1 MNKNDIAKVTISYDA
16 DNALN
21 RMLGEVNKDFTG
33 GRITKHQLLSWFVTS
48 QDGAPFQRAIEKV
61 QREYFDHVAH
71 MENLIK
77 RIKKARK
84 QGIPDEEAE
93 RLLKNLNDSP
103 ARQRNQTNKESNE

>member
-1 MNKNDIAKVTISYDA
+1 MNKNEIAKVTISYEA

-61 QREYFDHVAH
+61 QREYFDHIAH

-77 RIKKARK
+77 RIKKAR
-84 QGIPDEEAE
+84 
-93 RLLKNLNDSP
+93 RFLLRAKGCATLDV
-103 ARQRNQTNKESNE
+103 RDRKRRGFGF

>member
-1 MNKNDIAKVTISYDA
+1 MNKNEIAKVTISYEA

-93 RLLKNLNDSP
+93 RLLRNLNEP
-103 ARQRNQTNKESNE
+103 PKQRNQASKDLNE